1 MFTGKLFLGLRGGN
15 TVDSFSKV
23 GMRIMVEKVTSHCK
37 DDVVIACRNDELGN
51 LAIKT
56 ITQTPYHLG
65 KLKITPVS
73 EKEMLLFCEDQ
84 NVEMFAD
91 MHEMQNIWVQT
102 DSREL
107 NAIAKERIENF
118 KLQIFKSTFLPVRN
132 NQILCIDF
140 KHRTIEKIF

>member
-1 MFTGKLFLGLRGGN
+1 MFTGKLFLGLRAGKNGKLFN
-15 TVDSFSKV
+15 RV
-23 GMRIMVEKVTSHCK
+23 GIIVMTEKVTSHCK

-84 NVEMFAD
+84 NVEIFAD
-91 MHEMQNIWVQT
+91 MHEMQNIWIQT

-140 KHRTIEKIF
+140 RHRTIEKLF